1 MNPFLESPRS
11 LVKDMSR
18 NRRNIPPDETTR
30 MVHSRAHPSDT
41 YAWLRALRAIRELP
55 EAGHGS

>member
-1 MNPFLESPRS
+1 MNPFLERPRS

-18 NRRNIPPDETTR
+18 NRPNMPPDETTR
-30 MVHSRAHPSDT
+30 VVHSRARPSDT

-55 EAGHGS
+55 EAGYDS